1 MPMPVCQAGT
11 TTFDSLDGIISYDDY
26 LGNSSAAQWSYVGE
40 ALLVDGNVRLT
51 MRNGTTG
58 TTMSSSI
65 YVWYGRVDVVMKTS
79 HLAGVV
85 SDAILLSN
93 AKDEI
98 DFEFIGTE
106 LEDAQTNYYYEGI
119 DNYTNMVEEPVSN
132 STYDNFHTYSVDW
145 TENNITW
152 YVDGTSVRTLTKEST
167 YNSSTDQYMFPQTPA
182 RIQLG
187 IWPGGASSE
196 PEGTIEWAGGA
207 INWNAADL
215 TDPGYYFVELQSVT
229 VTCYDAPSGTNSTGS
244 TSYIYTSKD
253 AQSADIAITDD
264 TTVEGNSD
272 GTGLDPS
279 PGSDSGSDAA
289 STTIDIATTIGGS
302 VTTVAVVSEVAA
314 SAQVISGDSAEAT
327 TLATATSATITSSGS
342 SSGSTGF
349 LQGDTSPSSSS
360 SSSSSSVSTGTSD
373 GSNVAVSSLWMGL
386 AFLLSVSLSL

>member
-11 TTFDSLDGIISYDDY
+11 TTFDSLDGIIGYDDY

-207 INWNAADL
+207 INWNAPDL

-244 TSYIYTSKD
+244 TSYIYTSKN

-302 VTTVAVVSEVAA
+302 LTTVAVVSEVAA

-327 TLATATSATITSSGS
+327 TLATATSATTTSSGS

-349 LQGDTSPSSSS
+349 LQSDTSPSSSS
-360 SSSSSSVSTGTSD
+360 SSSSSVSTRTSG
-373 GSNVAVSSLWMGL
+373 GSNVVSSLWMVL
-386 AFLLSVSLSL
+386 ASLLSVSLSL

>member
-1 MPMPVCQAGT
+1 
-11 TTFDSLDGIISYDDY
+11 
-26 LGNSSAAQWSYVGE
+26 
-40 ALLVDGNVRLT
+40 
-51 MRNGTTG
+51 
-58 TTMSSSI
+58 
-65 YVWYGRVDVVMKTS
+65 MKTS

-152 YVDGTSVRTLTKEST
+152 YVDGTSVRTLTREST